1 MPVIEIEILEAQR
14 CTIHS
19 EIIDYICLLN
29 DEGLFKIYSEQGRD
43 TLNIGTSRSD
53 ISTQY
58 YKKCTRWGKQTA
70 ADI

>member
-29 DEGLFKIYSEQGRD
+29 DEGLFKIYSE
-43 TLNIGTSRSD
+43 
-53 ISTQY
+53 
-58 YKKCTRWGKQTA
+58 
-70 ADI
+70 